1 MKISITYGF
10 FITLASSLLSLGF
23 FFTGY
28 HDEVAKLETAQNIG
42 MGLGVAIAIVCMLM
56 GMKEKRELTPADG
69 KWGYGPALGTGV
81 LIGLFGAIF
90 SSIYTYCYFTFINP
104 NMGELI
110 FQMQVLKMEAKG
122 MTDTQIAQAEPMIR
136 KMMSP
141 VLLTVVST
149 FTIFIMNVVLALI
162 TAIFAKNRPTVEAE
176 PTA

>member
-10 FITLASSLLSLGF
+10 FLTLASSLLSLAF

-28 HDEVAKLETAQNIG
+28 HDEVAKLETAQNIA
-42 MGLGVAIAIVCMLM
+42 MVLGVAIAIFCMLM
-56 GMKEKRELTPADG
+56 GMREKRELTPADG
-69 KWGYGPALGTGV
+69 KWGYGSALGTGV

-90 SSIYTYCYFTFINP
+90 SSIYTYCYLTFINP

-110 FQMQVLKMEAKG
+110 FQMQVLKMEVKG
-122 MTDTQIAQAEPMIR
+122 MTDAQIAQAEPMIR